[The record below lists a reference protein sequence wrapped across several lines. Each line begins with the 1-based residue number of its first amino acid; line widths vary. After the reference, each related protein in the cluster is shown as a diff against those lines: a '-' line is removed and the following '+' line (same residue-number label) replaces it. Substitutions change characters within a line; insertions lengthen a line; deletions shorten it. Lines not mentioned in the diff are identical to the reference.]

1 MDKKQIRKI
10 ATNAISKRYPEM
22 VGVVPD
28 IEMMDTGIG
37 ASTFAKV
44 GIPSEAGK
52 KIWVT
57 TFRKDVITEEGL
69 PLNRIARVTIDESGK
84 VIKISESK

>member
-22 VGVVPD
+22 VGVEPD
-28 IEMMDTGIG
+28 IEMMDTRIG

-44 GIPSEAGK
+44 GISSKAGK

-69 PLNRIARVTIDESGK
+69 SLNRIARVTIDESGK